1 LIAQTTIG
9 NSNFLHHL
17 AQISMAQAQA
27 AHQLMA
33 TQTQTPSMASHAS
46 SSEVTDLGSGA
57 APAVPLPP
65 FGAVMPVW
73 GMSGMSYQNNSM
85 QEMMQMYENSIN
97 SWQQSGF
104 ENSREG

>member
-1 LIAQTTIG
+1 
-9 NSNFLHHL
+9 
-17 AQISMAQAQA
+17 
-27 AHQLMA
+27 
-33 TQTQTPSMASHAS
+33 
-46 SSEVTDLGSGA
+46 
-57 APAVPLPP
+57 
-65 FGAVMPVW
+65 MPVW

>member
-1 LIAQTTIG
+1 VG
-9 NSNFLHHL
+9 
-17 AQISMAQAQA
+17 
-27 AHQLMA
+27 
-33 TQTQTPSMASHAS
+33 
-46 SSEVTDLGSGA
+46 
-57 APAVPLPP
+57 PLPP

-85 QEMMQMYENSIN
+85 QEMMQMYENSID

>member
-1 LIAQTTIG
+1 
-9 NSNFLHHL
+9 
-17 AQISMAQAQA
+17 MAQAHA

-33 TQTQTPSMASHAS
+33 TQTQTPSMTSNAAS
-46 SSEVTDLGSGA
+46 SVGA
-57 APAVPLPP
+57 IVASPYVVGPLPP

-85 QEMMQMYENSIN
+85 QEMMQMYENSID

-104 ENSREG
+104 ENSRGDGVASSQL